1 MRLLHQPKKRQER
14 REAKDSKE
22 EEAAPQPSQPP
33 AVQPPDWSREEV
45 TLWMACCLLFLARD
59 EEARTLLASL
69 SAATRASPLA
79 LRVALVLRVKETGA
93 CSEED
98 AASLATQE
106 PEDRIC
112 LAAVRCLLT
121 DYEAAARELQ
131 RASEAASSG
140 PDSPDL
146 ACLAVYLA
154 LVYHRVEYIEV
165 SQQLLAPY
173 LRSHADSTMAGNLFA
188 CNEMR
193 LSKRGSAEATIR
205 RLIDARRADLRFGV
219 ELLRH
224 NLAILGSRESAEQLL
239 PPLLPVLREA
249 RVNLAIDRLRHRD
262 PLSALRLV
270 TDTRPESSAERH
282 VWAVVYAS
290 CALDHEL
297 AVTWSSERR
306 QQLLTQARNWFQE
319 VGSAAA
325 ECDTIPGRQCMAS
338 AFFLRREMSDVL
350 LYLSSIAS
358 YFFDDDAFAMNYAQ
372 AKASASK
379 SGWRQARERLDSVRD
394 PRIRSSPHFLSWM
407 TRSLVMTRDP
417 ESAWQLMHSLA
428 ASSSSSGD
436 QEGKQVHLTLLL
448 QFANDCY
455 RVGLFGDAMRAFVQ
469 LDGLEGDSCPEYWEA
484 TRGSAAGQ
492 LQLVVAGRASPSTLD
507 PVMRMLRDSSHQPEA
522 RNLASVIR
530 DWISAQD
537 HFDDE

>member
-1 MRLLHQPKKRQER
+1 MSRSQAADAGRKAVAPRAPEPPARGPRIPSLEQLIEERDFTGAVVLLEHRRASEGRSSLADDLWLAYAHFHLTHFDEALSVYQGILANHPFLPSQPVAAGERRALLQASEGEKGKGKSKSRLLGNVFKS

-22 EEAAPQPSQPP
+22 EEAAMQPP

-154 LVYHRVEYIEV
+154 LVYHRLEYIEV

-193 LSKRGSAEATIR
+193 LSKR
-205 RLIDARRADLRFGV
+205 
-219 ELLRH
+219 
-224 NLAILGSRESAEQLL
+224 
-239 PPLLPVLREA
+239 
-249 RVNLAIDRLRHRD
+249 
-262 PLSALRLV
+262 
-270 TDTRPESSAERH
+270 
-282 VWAVVYAS
+282 
-290 CALDHEL
+290 
-297 AVTWSSERR
+297 
-306 QQLLTQARNWFQE
+306 
-319 VGSAAA
+319 
-325 ECDTIPGRQCMAS
+325 
-338 AFFLRREMSDVL
+338 
-350 LYLSSIAS
+350 
-358 YFFDDDAFAMNYAQ
+358 
-372 AKASASK
+372 
-379 SGWRQARERLDSVRD
+379 
-394 PRIRSSPHFLSWM
+394 
-407 TRSLVMTRDP
+407 
-417 ESAWQLMHSLA
+417 
-428 ASSSSSGD
+428 
-436 QEGKQVHLTLLL
+436 
-448 QFANDCY
+448 
-455 RVGLFGDAMRAFVQ
+455 
-469 LDGLEGDSCPEYWEA
+469 
-484 TRGSAAGQ
+484 
-492 LQLVVAGRASPSTLD
+492 
-507 PVMRMLRDSSHQPEA
+507 
-522 RNLASVIR
+522 
-530 DWISAQD
+530 
-537 HFDDE
+537 